1 MNQLTNNAQSNTQ
14 LDPRVPKKPGLL
26 DYIGNVL
33 SGVSSGMGG
42 LLGEIGR
49 RQANMP
55 GLTDAQGMGL
65 LRANA
70 AGTGQQYLDD
80 IRTRNQLAAATNA
93 LGGLTQADQNALL
106 SLPPTIQAQV
116 IQNILEFRNAPS
128 SLTAAPSAVR
138 EYQFYENLPQAARQ
152 EYLKVKR
159 ANPYLDIGGSFVQPS
174 PVNPGE
180 IVDEIPIGYAPGESP
195 QDRADIATA
204 EAQAASGLDQVQSR
218 AETVID
224 EEFARSYAAYEY
236 GAPGEPPGKLTD
248 ERNIEIMDA
257 VINDLAGTL
266 TPEEQ
271 GEVFGFDPAAEPGR
285 VIPGND
291 MNLTGPFLGSVP
303 SEGIL
308 GARRFFNSES
318 TDVQQRIEQ
327 VIQQGLRQTLGGQFA
342 QQEGDRLIARAYNPA
357 QEEAV
362 NIKRLIPLF
371 ELFKRAKD
379 ERDRQREYFRVNQTI
394 SGYEPGEYGN
404 LTPTA
409 VERAID
415 GEGLP
420 EDDRPTPAITLE
432 SIGLTPVQ
440 IEQYNA
446 GTVPLDLTPEQYDQL
461 SAYEDQR

>member
-1 MNQLTNNAQSNTQ
+1 M
-14 LDPRVPKKPGLL
+14 PGHTPQKTSLL
-26 DYIGNVL
+26 SRIGNTL
-33 SGVSSGMGG
+33 GSAITNTGTGLGG
-42 LLGEIGR
+42 LLGDYARG
-49 RQANMP
+49 QSGMSN
-55 GLTDAQGMGL
+55 LTDQQAMGL

-70 AGTGQQYLDD
+70 AGTGQQYLND
-80 IRTRNQLAAATNA
+80 IRTRSELAAATNA
-93 LGGLTQADQNALL
+93 LSGLTQADQNALL
-106 SLPPTIQAQV
+106 ALPPTIQAEV

-138 EYQFYENLPQAARQ
+138 EYQFYQNLPDEAAR
-152 EYLKVKR
+152 EDYLRVKR
-159 ANPYLDIGGSFVQPS
+159 ANPFIDIGGSFVQPS
-174 PVNPGE
+174 PVTPGE

-342 QQEGDRLIARAYNPA
+342 QQEGDRLIARAYNPM

-394 SGYEPGEYGN
+394 SGYEPGEYGK

-432 SIGLTPVQ
+432 SIGLTPEQ

-446 GTVPLDLTPEQYDQL
+446 GTIDLSILTDEQINLLDQ
-461 SAYEDQR
+461 YEDER